1 MDKLTY
7 EEYFSLFWL
16 ARNEVIA
23 TAKILKGYKGKPE
36 WKFWMDR
43 LKKYVNLAI
52 KAKKLAIAHI
62 AD

>member
-7 EEYFSLFWL
+7 SEYFSLFWL
-16 ARNEVIA
+16 ARNEVIK

-36 WKFWMDR
+36 WEFWLGM
-43 LKKYVNLAI
+43 LKKDVNLAI
-52 KAKKLAIAHI
+52 KAKKLAVAHM